1 MEELED
7 EDLAEVGVEEMAPV
21 EQRREASPLHQP
33 SPPSPSPPPLQPS
46 PPPSSPQQQQ
56 PSPPQQ
62 QPSPQQQQ
70 PSLPP
75 PLPPPRAP
83 RMNRTSW
90 LQPRD
95 SSSMLPDGLVPS
107 SGDES
112 GDEKEGLTALPVGWQ
127 EQDAMALR
135 PVAEALLRRHVLV
148 WWGNLGDPRWFHGE
162 VTEWDLH
169 RQNGSGMHEVSYRD
183 GDKKWHY
190 LDGPSSGTKK
200 VKWALQSGSASA

>member
-1 MEELED
+1 M
-7 EDLAEVGVEEMAPV
+7 AEVGVEEMAPV
-21 EQRREASPLHQP
+21 ELRRETSPLHQP
-33 SPPSPSPPPLQPS
+33 SPPSPSPLQQQPS
-46 PPPSSPQQQQ
+46 LLQQQ

-62 QPSPQQQQ
+62 QPSP
-70 PSLPP
+70 PP

-90 LQPRD
+90 LQPRAD
-95 SSSMLPDGLVPS
+95 SSSVPPAGSVPSDGDSS
-107 SGDES
+107 SGDEDGS
-112 GDEKEGLTALPVGWQ
+112 EKEGLAVLPVGWQ

-135 PVAEALLRRHVLV
+135 PVAEALLHRHVLV